1 MRWIQL
7 VPKSE
12 PVSAMYKTVVAD
24 PPWPYATPGQIGKTL
39 EHRPNRDKGLSAHGA
54 GSRARYGAMTMD
66 EIKALP
72 VATVCDA
79 NAHLYLWAT
88 NAFVVQAH
96 EVARVWGF
104 RPITII
110 TWCKVKEDGQP
121 SMKMGRYFR
130 GCTEH
135 CLFGVRGS
143 LRLRGPAV
151 STALLTPRTAHSEKP
166 EEFYQLV
173 EEQSHGPYLE
183 LFARRKRDGW
193 SAWGD
198 EVESDVQL
206 VA

>member
-1 MRWIQL
+1 
-7 VPKSE
+7 
-12 PVSAMYKTVVAD
+12 VSAMYKTLVAD
-24 PPWPYATPGQIGKTL
+24 PPWPYSTPGQIGKTL

-54 GSRARYGAMTMD
+54 GSRARYGAMSLD

-72 VATVCDA
+72 VTAVCDA
-79 NAHLYLWAT
+79 NTHLYLWTT
-88 NAFVVQAH
+88 NTFVVQAH
-96 EVARVWGF
+96 EVARAWGF
-104 RPITII
+104 RPITLI
-110 TWCKVKEDGQP
+110 TWTKVREDGQP

-143 LRLRGPAV
+143 LRLRGPAA

-198 EVESDVQL
+198 EVDSDVQL

>member
-1 MRWIQL
+1 L
-7 VPKSE
+7 FVASVE

-24 PPWPYATPGQIGKTL
+24 PPWPYAAPGQIGKTL

-54 GSRARYGAMTMD
+54 GSRARYGAM
-66 EIKALP
+66 
-72 VATVCDA
+72 
-79 NAHLYLWAT
+79 AT
-88 NAFVVQAH
+88 NAFIVEAH
-96 EVARVWGF
+96 DVARAWGF
-104 RPITII
+104 RPITLI
-110 TWCKVKEDGQP
+110 TWCKVREDGQP

-143 LRLRGPAV
+143 LRLRGPAA
-151 STALLTPRTAHSEKP
+151 STALLTPRTTHSEKP
-166 EEFYQLV
+166 EQFYQLV

-183 LFARRKRDGW
+183 LFARRRRAGW

-198 EVESDVQL
+198 EVDSDVQL